1 LSWRALTYE
10 QLQNTKYFT
19 ALSMSG
25 ITSQATATVSQ
36 EQKRCKVFAKRGIY
50 CGTKLPQQ
58 NHAND
63 SRRYCSHFPSR
74 FMIHAR
80 HTIIHSP
87 KVSPHP
93 SPNLRV
99 LLLDSSLSTSL
110 LSLANIVLLLSLQ
123 LCVAVAGNACNGTLD
138 GTSGTVGDA

>member
-1 LSWRALTYE
+1 MLTYE
-10 QLQNTKYFT
+10 QLQNTKHFT

-25 ITSQATATVSQ
+25 ISSQATATVSQ

-50 CGTKLPQQ
+50 CGTKLPRKQD
-58 NHAND
+58 HANH
-63 SRRYCSHFPSR
+63 SRRCSSHFPSR

-110 LSLANIVLLLSLQ
+110 LSLANIMLLLSLQ

-138 GTSGTVGDA
+138 GTGGTVGDA